1 MNYGEGESPGR
12 PDDSASSDPAANTVR
27 QESTS
32 KYNDLNGKAI
42 VGGLLTQIRLVP
54 LFGMMCE

>member
-42 VGGLLTQIRLVP
+42 VGGLLTQIRLCPSLV
-54 LFGMMCE
+54 